1 MLHRVGKFVYL
12 NNKCLNI
19 SMMYR
24 FSSCLSTLTLLP
36 FFIYFWLKNFNCC
49 IYYLDVWI
57 VLCTQV
63 FLKTFAKL
71 IGKHLCRSFFFSKV
85 SGLGLQ
91 HKPFLLSG
99 DCFCL
104 FSCSMFTDN
113 LIQSLLILSQV
124 KLITSL
130 AHIIWNPDVACGVLI
145 LFFTAA
151 KVRCG
156 LIFFAYSQ
164 AS

>member
-1 MLHRVGKFVYL
+1 M
-12 NNKCLNI
+12 
-19 SMMYR
+19 
-24 FSSCLSTLTLLP
+24 P
-36 FFIYFWLKNFNCC
+36 FNGENVFFCNEFQAITSRSIYSKAFDQRCS
-49 IYYLDVWI
+49 VRE
-57 VLCTQV
+57 V
-63 FLKTFAKL
+63 FLEVFAIF

-104 FSCSMFTDN
+104 FSCSMFRDN
-113 LIQSLLILSQV
+113 LIQSLLILSPV

-145 LFFTAA
+145 LFFAAA